1 MASSRTLSSVEDYK
15 ELVDRY
21 DTWLFDCDGVVWE
34 GDHVIG
40 AAGDALR
47 YLRQQGKRIFFV
59 TNNATK
65 SRAANKGKF
74 DKMGIDCSV
83 DEIFTSAFASAAYLK
98 SVLNFPAD
106 KKVYVIGEKGI
117 EEELDAVGIEYA
129 GGTDPADNVFID
141 LMDFSSIT
149 SDPEVGA
156 VLCGLDMHFNYK
168 KVAKA
173 FKYLRENDG
182 CLFMATNLDSTFPTH
197 GTVHPGGGA
206 TTAPLACALSREPLV
221 VGKPE
226 APMLESIVQTHKLDK
241 SRMIMV
247 GDRLNTDIA
256 FGNHGGIATLMVLTG
271 IDGRADFEKEGAV
284 AVPTYVTQALGDL
297 AVLGAQ

>member
-1 MASSRTLSSVEDYK
+1 MPARTLTTPEEYQA
-15 ELVDRY
+15 LVDKY
-21 DTWLFDCDGVVWE
+21 DTWLFDCDGVIWE

-40 AAGDALR
+40 KAGDTLQ

-65 SRAANKGKF
+65 SRASNKGKF
-74 DKMGIDCSV
+74 DKMGIDCQV

-117 EEELDAVGIEYA
+117 EDELDAVGIKHA
-129 GGTDPADNVFID
+129 GGTDPDDNVFID

-149 SDPEVGA
+149 SDPDVGA
-156 VLCGLDMHFNYK
+156 VLCGLDMHMNYK
-168 KVAKA
+168 KFAKA
-173 FKYLRENDG
+173 FKYLRDNEG

-206 TTAPLACALSREPLV
+206 TTAPLTCALGRDPLV

-256 FGNHGGIATLMVLTG
+256 FGNKGGIDTLMVLTG
-271 IDGRADFEKEGAV
+271 IDSRADFEKDGAV
-284 AVPTYVTQALGDL
+284 AVPTYVVDALGDL
-297 AVLGAQ
+297 SLLAE